1 MRNPER
7 TRSAILRQSG
17 ELFNV
22 QGYKATS
29 LSDITEATGLTKGAI
44 YKHFGSKEELEW
56 AACNESFAR
65 LSRSLREAVEGK
77 TTASARLFAVTDF
90 FKTYVTDPV
99 VRGGCPLM
107 NTAIEADDTDPR
119 LRKGAVRFLDVL
131 QHSLERIV
139 KTGKARGEIASDV
152 REKAFASVVIAT
164 LEGAVMMSRLRGDGA
179 DMKAAID
186 HVREW
191 ISSITVKERS

>member
-1 MRNPER
+1 MRNPEK

-56 AACNESFAR
+56 AACNESFGR

-77 TTASARLFAVTDF
+77 PTAPARLLAVTEF
-90 FKTYVTDPV
+90 FRTYVTDPV
-99 VRGGCPLM
+99 IRGGCPLM

-119 LRKGAVRFLDVL
+119 LRQGAARFLDAL
-131 QHSLERIV
+131 QHSLERMV
-139 KTGKARGEIASDV
+139 KAGVERGEIAADV
-152 REKAFASVVIAT
+152 REKPFASVVIAT
-164 LEGAVMMSRLRGDGA
+164 LEGAVMMSRLRGDGR
-179 DMKAAID
+179 DMEAAIE
-186 HVREW
+186 HLREW
-191 ISSITVKERS
+191 ISSITVKEGS